1 MNIEDLRNFCL
12 SLKGTEEGFPFDES
26 TIVFKV
32 KGKLYCLT
40 NIDKFSLVNVKC
52 DPEKAIELREQYD
65 DVVPGYHMNKKH
77 WNSLKMEGSL
87 SPDFIKESI
96 KHSYELIV
104 AALPKKIRS
113 ELND

>member
-40 NIDKFSLVNVKC
+40 NIDKF
-52 DPEKAIELREQYD
+52 R
-65 DVVPGYHMNKKH
+65 
-77 WNSLKMEGSL
+77 
-87 SPDFIKESI
+87 
-96 KHSYELIV
+96 
-104 AALPKKIRS
+104 
-113 ELND
+113 